1 LLPHSIKAR
10 WVAGLTTNYGT
21 FRGWVRQ
28 RLAHIAYV
36 FGRYRGLTE
45 LPSLPSDRL
54 VFVCL
59 GNINRSAFA
68 AEVARRQGLNA
79 VSIGLSTTTGACA
92 TPMAI
97 AQAARQGYKLDLHRA
112 THMDDYRIETTDLLV
127 AMEARH
133 VDWLVARGVSRQS
146 IVLLGAWSTPQRLHL
161 HDPHTLSASYF
172 STCFTLIESAVIN
185 LASHWPRPAA

>member
-1 LLPHSIKAR
+1 MLPNSIKAR
-10 WVAGLTTNYGT
+10 WVAGLSTNYGT

-28 RLAHIAYV
+28 CLAQWAYLL
-36 FGRYRGLTE
+36 GRYKGLTE
-45 LPSLPSDRL
+45 LPSIAGGRL

-68 AEVARRQGLNA
+68 AEVARRQGLDA
-79 VSIGLSTTTGACA
+79 ISIGLSTTTGACA

-97 AQAARQGYKLDLHRA
+97 VQAARQGYVLDLHRA
-112 THMDDYRIETTDLLV
+112 THMDDYSGEATDV
-127 AMEARH
+127 FIAMEARH
-133 VDWLVARGVSRQS
+133 VDWLMARGIPRRS

-185 LASHWPRPAA
+185 LVAHWPRPSA